1 MQQSVRQQIRN
12 QLRRRKFDKA
22 INAMAE
28 NFFAYSVVFKT
39 LMIPGYRNVPAALEV
54 SPDERRKALEGVTL
68 DE

>member
-1 MQQSVRQQIRN
+1 MQQSVRRQIRN

-39 LMIPGYRNVPAALEV
+39 LMIPGYRNVPLLWK
-54 SPDERRKALEGVTL
+54 SRRMKGEKTGRGI
-68 DE
+68 